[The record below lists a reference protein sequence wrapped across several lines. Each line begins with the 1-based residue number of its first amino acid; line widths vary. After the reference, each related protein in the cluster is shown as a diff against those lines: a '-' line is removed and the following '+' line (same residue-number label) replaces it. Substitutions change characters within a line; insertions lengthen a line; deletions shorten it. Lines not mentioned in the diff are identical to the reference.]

1 MYTYIY
7 IWQLVINDHLHNH
20 RQSPLTMCFFLTK
33 ADTPTACSL
42 TAWALRT
49 NGTLGRWT
57 FGEKCYTMVL
67 IYCAIILFCPVY
79 LVSFTGIMSSSYP
92 ALFIYSQFHW
102 DYVIILSCPV
112 YLQSVSLGLCHHL
125 ILPCLS
131 TVSFTGIMSSYP
143 ALFIYSQFHWDY
155 VIILSCPVYP
165 LFIYSFI
172 RIMSLSYPAQF
183 IYSQF
188 HSDYVIMLYCLSTV
202 SFIIV
207 QFLGLGKWRSVAC
220 TKTKDNSLNFQK
232 ERKRSQFSF
241 LMALEMLAQ
250 LSTVKETC

>member
-1 MYTYIY
+1 
-7 IWQLVINDHLHNH
+7 
-20 RQSPLTMCFFLTK
+20 MCFFLTK

-79 LVSFTGIMSSSYP
+79 LQSVSLRLCHHLILPYLSTVIFTGIMSSSYP

-125 ILPCLS
+125 IQPCLSTVSFTGITSSSYPALFIYSKFHWDYVIILSCPVYLQSVSLGLRHHLIQPCLS
-131 TVSFTGIMSSYP
+131 TVSFTGIMSSSYP

-155 VIILSCPVYP
+155 VIILTCPVYS

-188 HSDYVIMLYCLSTV
+188 H
-202 SFIIV
+202 
-207 QFLGLGKWRSVAC
+207 
-220 TKTKDNSLNFQK
+220 
-232 ERKRSQFSF
+232 
-241 LMALEMLAQ
+241 
-250 LSTVKETC
+250 